1 LPNGRR
7 KRTTSPP
14 MADTHSPAHAPHGGH
29 AVHVAH
35 GSDMGAAF
43 AGLIIGALALL
54 LLLGSI
60 VILTNRHYAKEKAA
74 AGAER

>member
-1 LPNGRR
+1 
-7 KRTTSPP
+7 
-14 MADTHSPAHAPHGGH
+14 MADTHSPTHAPHGGH
-29 AVHVAH
+29 AVH

-60 VILTNRHYAKEKAA
+60 VLLTNRHYANERAA